1 MPAEPI
7 QVLRAASG
15 AVLPKAQQA
24 RLVIAGAT
32 GALGNE
38 VMRLLV
44 GSQAFAATA
53 VLAREPITPGLR
65 GVQPW
70 VAPSA
75 APGEWP
81 ILAADMAVVLFDP
94 PRLYFQR
101 ERALWTPL
109 PQQLPAL
116 ARWLHAGGVRTLA
129 VVMPHA
135 QMRLPKALKQGL
147 ANLDEQAIA
156 ALGFER
162 LLIVRSAQKP
172 QETAASNPLTAVAR
186 WMLSAFK
193 YMVPSA
199 EQPVRAQRV
208 AQFMAHALRLAPPG
222 IHIAAPET
230 VWLAAQGDMRAE
242 VARWLVS
249 GTPDG

>member
-1 MPAEPI
+1 
-7 QVLRAASG
+7 
-15 AVLPKAQQA
+15 
-24 RLVIAGAT
+24 
-32 GALGNE
+32 
-38 VMRLLV
+38 
-44 GSQAFAATA
+44 
-53 VLAREPITPGLR
+53 
-65 GVQPW
+65 
-70 VAPSA
+70 
-75 APGEWP
+75 
-81 ILAADMAVVLFDP
+81 MAVVLFDP
-94 PRLYFQR
+94 PRLFFQR

-116 ARWLHAGGVRTLA
+116 ARWLRAGGVRTLA
-129 VVMPHA
+129 VVMPYA
-135 QMRLPKALKQGL
+135 QMRLPQALKQGL

-172 QETAASNPLTAVAR
+172 REKAAANPLAAVAH
-186 WMLSAFK
+186 WMLSVFK
-193 YMVPSA
+193 YMVPSN

-208 AQFMAHALRLAPPG
+208 AQFVAHALQLAPPG

-230 VWLAAQGDMRAE
+230 VWRAAQGDVRAE